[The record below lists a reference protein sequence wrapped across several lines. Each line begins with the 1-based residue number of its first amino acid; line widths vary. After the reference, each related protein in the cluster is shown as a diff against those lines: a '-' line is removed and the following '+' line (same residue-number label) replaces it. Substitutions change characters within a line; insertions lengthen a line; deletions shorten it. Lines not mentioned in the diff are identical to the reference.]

1 MLSFLQKHS
10 HLISLFLLL
19 SILAASLF
27 FSSTVPAL
35 GIAVLLFSLAVSI
48 HSIFQKHKGTENSRE
63 KIAKD
68 VLVLVFTLLLVI
80 LLGGLAGLFAVQH
93 AGSQG
98 WGMTAGFV
106 LAMLASF
113 AVGYTV
119 NKIAGKITKA

>member
-1 MLSFLQKHS
+1 MFIISILLPIATLLLLVSYPAVS
-10 HLISLFLLL
+10 SILISI
-19 SILAASLF
+19 S
-27 FSSTVPAL
+27 
-35 GIAVLLFSLAVSI
+35 LLFSLAVSI